1 MTAVR
6 RVLAVL
12 LITLFGLLAVS
23 PALASDPESNLPA
36 CCRRAGKHRCMT
48 AAGSGAASG
57 ATGGL
62 AIQSGGTCPY
72 FPGSLATASSPDAV
86 GTFTAQAVS
95 PAPACDAALRLTV
108 HTSGLPSRH
117 HSNQKR
123 GPPSLHFI
131 A

>member
-12 LITLFGLLAVS
+12 LMALFGLLAVS

-36 CCRRAGKHRCMT
+36 CCRRAGKHHCMT
-48 AAGSGAASG
+48 AAGSGA
-57 ATGGL
+57 TGGL
-62 AIQSGGTCPY
+62 AIESGGTCPY

-86 GTFTAQAVS
+86 AAFTTQTVS
-95 PAPACDAALRLTV
+95 APPTYRTAERYATPEVAIFSPGR
-108 HTSGLPSRH
+108 SH
-117 HSNQKR
+117 HKR
-123 GPPSLHFI
+123 GPPSLYFI

>member
-1 MTAVR
+1 
-6 RVLAVL
+6 
-12 LITLFGLLAVS
+12 LIALFGLLAVS

-36 CCRRAGKHRCMT
+36 CCRRSGKHHCMT
-48 AAGSGAASG
+48 AAGSG

-86 GTFTAQAVS
+86 AVFTAQAVS
-95 PAPACDAALRLTV
+95 AAPACHAAWQSAAQ
-108 HTSGLPSRH
+108 TSGLLSLGRSH
-117 HSNQKR
+117 LKR
-123 GPPSLHFI
+123 GPPSLPFI